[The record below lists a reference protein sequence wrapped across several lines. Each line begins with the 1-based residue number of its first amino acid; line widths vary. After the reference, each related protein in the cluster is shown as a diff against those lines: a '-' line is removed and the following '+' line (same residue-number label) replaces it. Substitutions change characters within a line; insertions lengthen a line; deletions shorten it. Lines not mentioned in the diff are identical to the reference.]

1 MAADIREKI
10 IAEALREINRRGAD
24 FHMDDLARNLRISKR
39 TLYEHF
45 SSKQEII
52 EKALTFLMDDIYD
65 QHVILTNSTEMTT
78 EEKIINFF
86 NIKNKYVTVLSVRKA
101 DELLRKMPE
110 VCEKMEEQHRKDWAL
125 LEKLFDQAKQEDGFK
140 DFDKSLLLRMLYSA
154 ADDII
159 EYFNESDHEY
169 SFPEYME
176 KCIRMILYGIKRQE
190 AMNE

>member
-10 IAEALREINRRGAD
+10 IAEALREINRHGAE

-45 SSKQEII
+45 ASKQEII
-52 EKALTFLMDDIYD
+52 EKSVLSLMDDIHV
-65 QHVILTNSTEMTT
+65 QHVALLENSALST
-78 EEKIINFF
+78 EEKIIEFF
-86 NIKNKYVTVLSVRKA
+86 NVKSNYITVLSVRKA
-101 DELLRKMPE
+101 NELLCKMPDVRAKLE
-110 VCEKMEEQHRKDWAL
+110 EKHKEEWEL
-125 LEKLFDQAKQEDGFK
+125 LGRLFEQARQEDGFK
-140 DFDKSLLLRMLYSA
+140 EVDKFLLVRMLRSA

-159 EYFNESDHEY
+159 GYFDESEQEY

-176 KCIRMILYGIKRQE
+176 KCIRVILYGIKRQE

>member
-10 IAEALREINRRGAD
+10 IAEALREINRHGAE

-45 SSKQEII
+45 ASKQEII
-52 EKALTFLMDDIYD
+52 EKSVLSLMDDIHV
-65 QHVILTNSTEMTT
+65 QHVALLENSALST
-78 EEKIINFF
+78 EEKIIEFF
-86 NIKNKYVTVLSVRKA
+86 NVKSNYITVLSVRKA
-101 DELLRKMPE
+101 NELLCKMPDVWAKLE
-110 VCEKMEEQHRKDWAL
+110 EKHKEEWEL
-125 LEKLFDQAKQEDGFK
+125 LGRLFEQARQEDGFK
-140 DFDKSLLLRMLYSA
+140 EVDKFLLVRMLRSA

-159 EYFNESDHEY
+159 GYFDESEQEY

-176 KCIRMILYGIKRQE
+176 KCIRVILYGIKRQE

>member
-10 IAEALREINRRGAD
+10 IAEALREINCRGAD
-24 FHMDDLARNLRISKR
+24 FHMDDLARSLRISKR

-52 EKALTFLMDDIYD
+52 EKSVLSLMDDIHA
-65 QHVILTNSTEMTT
+65 QHVAVMENADLTT
-78 EEKIINFF
+78 EEKIMNFF
-86 NIKNKYVTVLSVRKA
+86 NVRSNYVGVLSVRKA

-110 VCEKMEEQHRKDWAL
+110 VWKALEAKQLEDWAL
-125 LEKLFDQAKQEDGFK
+125 LGQLFDQAQMEDEFK
-140 DFDKSLLLRMLYSA
+140 EIDKFLLIRMLRSA

-159 EYFNESDHEY
+159 EYFDESEHEY

-176 KCIRMILYGIKRQE
+176 KCIRVILYGIKKTGGK
-190 AMNE
+190 

>member
-52 EKALTFLMDDIYD
+52 EKALTFLMDDIYE

-110 VCEKMEEQHRKDWAL
+110 VCKKMEEQHRKDWAL